1 MGLWVC
7 MCDQFR
13 LLLSLDSSYWC
24 KKKLLLKCGVLVVM
38 VLDLV
43 HASVV
48 TSTVALKVDITI
60 QELLMFKQVGHILF
74 VLLVFIVAALESVL
88 HVRDVTLTSTD
99 VTSPTSVQSVV
110 NLVGVRTVGLLLAS
124 PTGLAV

>member
-1 MGLWVC
+1 LN
-7 MCDQFR
+7 
-13 LLLSLDSSYWC
+13 S
-24 KKKLLLKCGVLVVM
+24 GVLVVM

-43 HASVV
+43 HVAVV
-48 TSTVALKVDITI
+48 TFTVVLKVDITI

-110 NLVGVRTVGLLLAS
+110 NLVGVRTAGLLLAS

>member
-1 MGLWVC
+1 MN
-7 MCDQFR
+7 
-13 LLLSLDSSYWC
+13 S
-24 KKKLLLKCGVLVVM
+24 GVLVVM

-43 HASVV
+43 HVGVV
-48 TSTVALKVDITI
+48 TFTVALKVDITI

-99 VTSPTSVQSVV
+99 AISPTSVQSVV
-110 NLVGVRTVGLLLAS
+110 NLVGVRTAGLLLAS

>member
-1 MGLWVC
+1 LN
-7 MCDQFR
+7 
-13 LLLSLDSSYWC
+13 S
-24 KKKLLLKCGVLVVM
+24 GVLVVM

-99 VTSPTSVQSVV
+99 ATSPTSVQSVV
-110 NLVGVRTVGLLLAS
+110 NLVGVRTAGLLLAS
-124 PTGLAV
+124 PTGLAA